1 VAVPSIARVEELS
14 AEECL
19 RLLGTQQVGRLG
31 VVVGG
36 QPLVLPVNYVLD
48 DDTIVF
54 RSDPGTKLD
63 AASLQRVAFEVDQLQ
78 PRARVG
84 WSVLVQGVGQEV
96 RAADGAAYQRVQ
108 ALPVVPW
115 TGGAKAHFVRVVP
128 AG

>member
-1 VAVPSIARVEELS
+1 MEELS

-48 DDTIVF
+48 DDTVVF